1 MKKILA
7 VLLSVI
13 MLASFICMAGCQ
25 KDETP
30 KLTVATEAGF
40 APYEFFYEN
49 EIVGVDIEIM
59 KAVAKKLGYELVIND
74 MDFNNIVAAV
84 QSGKAD
90 VGAAGISI
98 KPDRKESV
106 DFSIPYASTA
116 QYVIV
121 TSDKD
126 IPTVEDLAGK
136 QIGVQEGTTSD
147 GLIQTLIDDKTLDG
161 SSLTTYKAPAI
172 AAAALGK
179 IDAVVT
185 DKLTAQNIVT
195 ASNGAYKTA
204 ELLKADGSQA
214 AEIEEYG
221 IAVAKGNKEL
231 LDVIN
236 EVLDGLLK
244 DGSIEKW
251 TKEYTEKGTL
261 VEE

>member
-1 MKKILA
+1 MKKIMA
-7 VLLSVI
+7 VALSVI
-13 MLASFICMAGCQ
+13 LLAACLGIAGCSGNN
-25 KDETP
+25 KP

-40 APYEFFYEN
+40 APYEFVYEN

-59 KAVAKKLGYELVIND
+59 KAVADKLGYELVLND
-74 MDFNNIVAAV
+74 MDFKNIVASV

-90 VGAAGISI
+90 CGAAGITI
-98 KPDRKESV
+98 RPDRLESV
-106 DFSIPYASTA
+106 DFSIPYATTA

-121 TSDKD
+121 TADKD

-147 GLIQTLIDDKTLDG
+147 SLIQGLIDDKTLDG
-161 SSLTTYKAPAI
+161 ATITTYNAPAV

-185 DKLTAQNIVT
+185 DKLTAENIVT

-204 ELLKADGSQA
+204 EFLKADGSQA
-214 AEIEEYG
+214 ATIEEYG
-221 IAVAKGNKEL
+221 IAVAKGNQDL
-231 LDVIN
+231 LKVVN
-236 EVLDGLLK
+236 EVVEALLK
-244 DGSIEKW
+244 DGSIERW
-251 TKEYTEKGTL
+251 TKEYTEKAKL